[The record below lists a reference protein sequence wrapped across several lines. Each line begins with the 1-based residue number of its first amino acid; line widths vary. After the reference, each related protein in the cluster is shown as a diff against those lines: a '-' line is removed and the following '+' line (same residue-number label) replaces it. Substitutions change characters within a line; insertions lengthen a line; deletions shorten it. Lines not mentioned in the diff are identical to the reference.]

1 MLEGHPYITLCPSLN
16 VANGIGIPE
25 AEIIKFS
32 ILPNFKS
39 VNL

>member
-1 MLEGHPYITLCPSLN
+1 MLEGHPYITMCLLLN
-16 VANGIGIPE
+16 VANSIEITE